1 MVIVIFV
8 NWITQNL
15 KTISFGSTNRSYKLM
30 NECVQMKLMYKYL
43 IVVSDNLSAIDIY
56 RYS

>member
-56 RYS
+56 SYP